1 MSALRKGKRRGKAP
15 SRKATRGRGPD
26 VDMEPWFDLFRSGL
40 PLLPP
45 NATVRQ
51 KWLAMVAFGG
61 FIQEAGVAPGE
72 YPTVEFKAR

>member
-1 MSALRKGKRRGKAP
+1 
-15 SRKATRGRGPD
+15 
-26 VDMEPWFDLFRSGL
+26 MEPWFDLFRSGL